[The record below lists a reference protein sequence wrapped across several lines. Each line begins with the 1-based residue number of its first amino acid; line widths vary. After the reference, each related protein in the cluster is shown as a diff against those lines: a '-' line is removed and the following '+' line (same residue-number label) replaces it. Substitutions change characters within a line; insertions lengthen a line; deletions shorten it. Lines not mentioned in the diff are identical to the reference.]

1 MVNDKDNWSEETNIM
16 NNKDRSYTPR
26 GYIVDKATNT
36 RTLISRKRFM
46 IGRSH
51 DCDLMVDDPSIS
63 RIHCSIF
70 DTDVNFIIEDMDSTN
85 GTFINNVRI
94 KKKLLKDAD
103 LFTIGNREF
112 TFHLF

>member
-1 MVNDKDNWSEETNIM
+1 MVNDKNNWSEETKIVNDS
-16 NNKDRSYTPR
+16 DRSYIPR
-26 GYIVDKATNT
+26 AYIVDKATNT

-70 DTDVNFIIEDMDSTN
+70 DTATNFIIEDMDSTN
-85 GTFINNVRI
+85 GTFIGTVKI
-94 KKKLLKDAD
+94 KKKLLKNTD

-112 TFHLF
+112 SFHLF